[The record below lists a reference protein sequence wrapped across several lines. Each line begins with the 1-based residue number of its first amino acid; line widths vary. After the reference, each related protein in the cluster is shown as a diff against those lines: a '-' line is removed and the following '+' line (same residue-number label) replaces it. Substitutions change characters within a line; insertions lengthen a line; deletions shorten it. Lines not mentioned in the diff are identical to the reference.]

1 MEMERERGWSLMEKA
16 KARKGFAL
24 AELLM
29 GIVILSGV
37 LVAMS
42 QFLAEAMLAMARAQD
57 MSNAL
62 LDSYA
67 QVQWIAFRSDLSGTI
82 VMVGGK
88 QVKVVR
94 DTEADDI
101 EIDLDDRDDIKL
113 VAYDVGEKRTLRVY
127 RLANDDDP

>member
-1 MEMERERGWSLMEKA
+1 MEKA

>member
-1 MEMERERGWSLMEKA
+1 MEKA

-24 AELLM
+24 AEVLM